1 MNTSTS
7 TIDRPGQLAD
17 SAAAS
22 ADNAIH
28 RTQRLANSAL
38 DNLADS
44 ANGLRSGMEP
54 MIDRASV
61 RVSELAH
68 RGADAVRHRS
78 QQLRESADAA
88 SARTRGYIVDEPVK
102 AVLIAAA
109 AGAAIVGLLSLFSQ
123 GRRRD

>member
-1 MNTSTS
+1 MNNPNTL
-7 TIDRPGQLAD
+7 IDRTGQFAD
-17 SAAAS
+17 QAAAS

-28 RTQRLANSAL
+28 KSQKLANSAL
-38 DNLADS
+38 NSMADS
-44 ANGLRSGMEP
+44 ANGLRAGMEP
-54 MIDRASV
+54 MIDRASL

-78 QQLRESADAA
+78 QQVRDSADAA

-123 GRRRD
+123 SRRRY